1 MVVILRAAGLLK
13 IAQLETHSHTQF
25 LDTPSNDNVATK
37 ALPSEKPLPSPPTAQ
52 LVTGSPIKEAR
63 CLIDASEKPLRRSP
77 PGKPHQEEEWPV
89 LFPEKPTTPA
99 TLRELH
105 SQDTHKPVLR
115 LTSRDEENL
124 PALANLEVSSAKV
137 ELNPTGKSSS
147 CQPIQS
153 KPVSMEESLIT
164 TSASLKQQAVP
175 VQTFPIDRDGTGPNV
190 PATAAKTLAISDPKS
205 PFDLSAS
212 ASALEKL
219 AHESRKFPEPRPT
232 RTSSLRARIST
243 GNLTTNTKV
252 VGFTDFTTI
261 KESSG
266 IAEQGTSRIPSDS
279 LSVSKS
285 SSQSTAPGKKPSL
298 GPVRVNR
305 APAKFV
311 ASSRRPTVPHRP
323 SSRGSL
329 RGDTHDQTTV
339 DGISPPRRN
348 TLGVAASKIC
358 ELEIAKGTE
367 ERSEPTV
374 PERRRRS
381 IPLLR
386 GVVRDGV
393 DYDEDNAD
401 ITKLALTATTESKLR
416 PQRGF
421 NVFNDRKSA
430 TSGATVASA
439 VYDARYKQ
447 KYGQEPHSRTKKA
460 EKRTAL
466 EAVRKSPRSNY
477 QIKRLSMTS
486 PEHGPTLRISPSA
499 ERLIM
504 GRDSDVENQQ
514 DLKKKQSNDLRR
526 TVVTNELRK
535 TVTDVDFGS
544 GSRGH
549 DEGSHMSASLP
560 QSRSRVYIMD
570 DDVQPKEEESTATDP
585 ALPSSR
591 LDLGRSGRKNTGS
604 LSNEDPFFDA
614 QPRLSHNG
622 RANVEVC
629 PAVVA
634 ISDGINANV
643 DTPKDAQKII
653 SMDEASWISPM
664 PKKVNSLRL
673 SDAMPVTPAFLP
685 VSMLEHVHHP
695 AQVETLADLTYSTQR
710 VQNSLETKLDG
721 AMVPDDLLSAP
732 KHSDQY
738 RLSTSPG
745 DFPPRSSSR
754 VQAHDYTVNIATNNS
769 PPVLPTDVGKH
780 QSHDFRSRQNKLG
793 EEFGWGSEQL
803 DFTKSNAKRDSTAR
817 ESYKSQGSQSK
828 GVLSNFRDLF
838 HMRSGDTP
846 ELRSSSKVAKKG
858 KGKISITSNGS
869 PFPPMSEV
877 HPIHRPTLASTS
889 RNRAAIS
896 IDKTPLPPCEF
907 PSRNNTTTDVTPA
920 FQSPAPTE
928 ICTTTALAL
937 QVIGSARLEP
947 SSPKRDRLLELGQM
961 LVDTLAQ
968 AREAQKAM
976 EEAKHAARRAEVSY
990 MLCKKSVHEVA
1001 KCVEKWGKNPGVG
1014 RL

>member
-1 MVVILRAAGLLK
+1 M
-13 IAQLETHSHTQF
+13 
-25 LDTPSNDNVATK
+25 
-37 ALPSEKPLPSPPTAQ
+37 AQ

-105 SQDTHKPVLR
+105 SQDKHKPVLR

-124 PALANLEVSSAKV
+124 PALANLEVSSVKV
-137 ELNPTGKSSS
+137 KLSPTGKSSS
-147 CQPIQS
+147 YQPIQR
-153 KPVSMEESLIT
+153 KPVSTEESLKKP
-164 TSASLKQQAVP
+164 SVLLKQQVLP
-175 VQTFPIDRDGTGPNV
+175 VQTFPIDRNGTSLRV
-190 PATAAKTLAISDPKS
+190 PATAAKTLTIGDPNS

-261 KESSG
+261 KESFG
-266 IAEQGTSRIPSDS
+266 ITEQSTVQIPSDS
-279 LSVSKS
+279 LSLSKS
-285 SSQSTAPGKKPSL
+285 SSQSTAPCAPGKKPSL
-298 GPVRVNR
+298 VPVRANR
-305 APAKFV
+305 APEKVDAG
-311 ASSRRPTVPHRP
+311 SRRPALPHRP
-323 SSRGSL
+323 NSQGSL
-329 RGDTHDQTTV
+329 RGDAHDRNTV
-339 DGISPPRRN
+339 GAISPPSRN
-348 TLGVAASKIC
+348 TLGVSDSKTC
-358 ELEIAKGTE
+358 ELETGKGSGE
-367 ERSEPTV
+367 QSKPRV
-374 PERRRRS
+374 PERRRSS
-381 IPLLR
+381 IPLLHGAVR
-386 GVVRDGV
+386 NGVGC
-393 DYDEDNAD
+393 DEGNAD
-401 ITKLALTATTESKLR
+401 IIKLAPTATTESKLR

-430 TSGATVASA
+430 TSGATMASA
-439 VYDARYKQ
+439 VSNAQYKQ
-447 KYGQEPHSRTKKA
+447 KYGQEPHSRTRKA
-460 EKRTAL
+460 EKSPAL
-466 EAVRKSPRSNY
+466 EVTRKSPRRNY

-504 GRDSDVENQQ
+504 GQGPDVENQQ
-514 DLKKKQSNDLRR
+514 DLKKKQSNNLRR

-535 TVTDVDFGS
+535 TVTDVDFGPRS
-544 GSRGH
+544 MGH
-549 DEGSHMSASLP
+549 EGGSHMSASLP
-560 QSRSRVYIMD
+560 QSRSRIYIMD
-570 DDVQPKEEESTATDP
+570 DDVQPKEEERTATGP
-585 ALPSSR
+585 ALPPSR
-591 LDLGRSGRKNTGS
+591 HDLECSGHKKAVS
-604 LSNEDPFFDA
+604 LSNEDPLFDA
-614 QPRLSHNG
+614 QSCLSPNG

-629 PAVVA
+629 PAVIA
-634 ISDGINANV
+634 TSDGINANV
-643 DTPKDAQKII
+643 DSPKGVQKPIC
-653 SMDEASWISPM
+653 MDEASWISPM
-664 PKKVNSLRL
+664 PKKVSSLRL

-685 VSMLEHVHHP
+685 VSMQEHVHHS
-695 AQVETLADLTYSTQR
+695 AQIETLADHTYSTQR
-710 VQNSLETKLDG
+710 AQKSSKTKLDST
-721 AMVPDDLLSAP
+721 MVPEELLSAP

-738 RLSTSPG
+738 RLSTSAG

-754 VQAHDYTVNIATNNS
+754 VQAHDYTVDVATNNS
-769 PPVLPTDVGKH
+769 SPVLPTDVGKH
-780 QSHDFRSRQNKLG
+780 MSHDFRSRQNKLG

-803 DFTKSNAKRDSTAR
+803 DFTKSNAKRDSIAR
-817 ESYKSQGSQSK
+817 ESYKAQDSQPK

-838 HMRSGDTP
+838 HIRSGDVP
-846 ELRSSSKVAKKG
+846 DPRSSSKVAKKG
-858 KGKISITSNGS
+858 KGKVSITSNGS
-869 PFPPMSEV
+869 PFPPLSEV

-937 QVIGSARLEP
+937 QVIDSARLEP
-947 SSPKRDRLLELGQM
+947 SSPKRDKLLELGGM

-990 MLCKKSVHEVA
+990 MLCKKSVHDVA
-1001 KCVEKWGKNPGVG
+1001 KCVEKWGMNPGVG